1 MSFNINV
8 LTHFVIL
15 GPLCIKV
22 EKMMDAFCGAR
33 ELLVSVPFLLY
44 NCSGL
49 PLTISNYDVERTEEL
64 FILHPCYHLTD
75 KLSAEKS
82 GLGIFLT
89 NEELSSSAASNNDN
103 VISVREH
110 FTGSKL
116 DFSKKF
122 GNGYDSIEQQ
132 KCRNVRP
139 CMYSPQDISP
149 ASELMVRLSLYNGEK
164 NPPWSSPFYLVS
176 PGGSTVVA
184 IPKPQDVG
192 AFLVTVT
199 SSPIVG
205 VLSGRTNTVTFQPR

>member
-1 MSFNINV
+1 
-8 LTHFVIL
+8 
-15 GPLCIKV
+15 
-22 EKMMDAFCGAR
+22 MDAFCGAR

-49 PLTISNYDVERTEEL
+49 PLTISKFDVERAEEL
-64 FILHPCYHLTD
+64 FILHPCYHLID

-82 GLGIFLT
+82 GLRFFST
-89 NEELSSSAASNNDN
+89 SEELSSSGASNNDN

-122 GNGYDSIEQQ
+122 GSGHDSTELQ
-132 KCRNVRP
+132 KGRNVRP
-139 CMYSPQDISP
+139 YMYSPQDVSSI
-149 ASELMVRLSLYNGEK
+149 SELMVRLSLYNGEK
-164 NPPWSSPFYLVS
+164 NPSWSSPFYLVS
-176 PGGSTVVA
+176 PGGSTIVA
-184 IPKPQDVG
+184 IPKPHDVG

-205 VLSGRTNTVTFQPR
+205 VLSGRTRAVTFQPR